1 MPVTERPP
9 EGALNEPTG
18 HWTSRLWVRLT
29 VINMLA
35 LSLVFT
41 TLLGFIL
48 YRTGV
53 VLAQLPLAK
62 FQEVQVRLDHDF
74 WHGLLVLLDEISG
87 EVIFTL
93 GATVL
98 LAVLTALLLTAYY
111 ARYLRALVLAIGRLA
126 TGDFQV
132 RIPSRSGI
140 HELRVLEHDLNRTA
154 ARLEHLEHER
164 QFESAAM
171 AHELRTPIT
180 ALRLRIMGI
189 QEDVLPLH
197 LDELAPLNIQLDH
210 LDRLAESLLT
220 LTLAE
225 AGRLE
230 LDLRPIHVKAFL
242 NHITELFQE
251 IIREKQI
258 RFKIHLDEDAVL
270 QSDAFQL
277 HKVFKNIVEN
287 AIRHTPEGG
296 CIDIYTETQRTTV
309 SFRIIDTGPGVPAE
323 ALGQLFNRFYRFEAS
338 RTRGS
343 GGSGLGLAIAS
354 AIVVAH
360 GGQLSAL
367 SPDHGGLEV
376 SIRLPLAPKSAV
388 PESVLR

>member
-1 MPVTERPP
+1 MPGTERSP
-9 EGALNEPTG
+9 EGGLNEPTG

-35 LSLVFT
+35 LSLVFA

-48 YRTGV
+48 YRTGM

-62 FQEVQVRLDHDF
+62 FQEVQARLDHDF
-74 WHGLLVLLDEISG
+74 WPGLLVLLEEISG
-87 EVIFTL
+87 EVSFTL

-98 LAVLTALLLTAYY
+98 LAVLTAVLLTAYY
-111 ARYLRALVLAIGRLA
+111 ARYLRTLVLAIRRLA

-132 RIPSRSGI
+132 RIPNHSRI
-140 HELRVLEHDLNRTA
+140 HELRVLEYDLNRTA
-154 ARLEHLEHER
+154 ARLEHLERER

-189 QEDVLPLH
+189 QESVLPLH

-230 LDLRPIHVKAFL
+230 LDLRPTQVKAFL

-258 RFKIHLDEDAVL
+258 RFRVHLDEDTVL
-270 QSDAFQL
+270 QTDAFQL
-277 HKVFKNIVEN
+277 RKVFKNIVEN
-287 AIRHTPEGG
+287 AIRYTPEGG
-296 CIDIYTETQRTTV
+296 CIDVYTETQEATV

-343 GGSGLGLAIAS
+343 GGSGLGLAIAN
-354 AIVVAH
+354 AIVLAH
-360 GGQLSAL
+360 RGELSAQ

-376 SIRLPLAPKSAV
+376 SIRLPKILAS
-388 PESVLR
+388 ELQ

>member
-1 MPVTERPP
+1 MPVTDRSP

-53 VLAQLPLAK
+53 VLGHLPLAK
-62 FQEVQVRLDHDF
+62 FQAVQLRLDHDF
-74 WHGLLVLLDEISG
+74 WHGLLLLLEEISG
-87 EVIFTL
+87 EVFFTL

-98 LAVLTALLLTAYY
+98 LAVLSAVLLTAYY
-111 ARYLRALVLAIGRLA
+111 ARYLSALVLAIRRLA

-140 HELRVLEHDLNRTA
+140 HELRVLEYDLNRTA
-154 ARLEHLEHER
+154 ARLEHLERER

-189 QEDVLPLH
+189 QESVLPFH

-230 LDLRPIHVKAFL
+230 LDLRPTQVHAFL
-242 NHITELFQE
+242 NHITELFQG

-258 RFKIHLDEDAVL
+258 RFRIHVDGDPIL
-270 QSDAFQL
+270 QADAFHL

-287 AIRHTPEGG
+287 AVKYTPEGG
-296 CIDIYTETQRTTV
+296 SVDVYAETQEATV
-309 SFRIIDTGPGVPAE
+309 TFRIVDTGPGVPTE

-354 AIVVAH
+354 AIVLAH
-360 GGQLSAL
+360 GGELTAQ
-367 SPDHGGLEV
+367 SPGHGGLEV
-376 SIRLPLAPKSAV
+376 SIRLPLV
-388 PESVLR
+388 PERLLQ